1 MPENMHKKI
10 YDAWINMRQ
19 RCFNQ
24 NHAEYHNYG
33 GRGISICKEWED
45 FNCFLQDIGVPE
57 HQSLSLDRV
66 DNNKGYS
73 KDNCCW
79 SSKSDQSYNKRS
91 SKSNTSGKVGVSWCK
106 QTGKWRS
113 TIKINGK
120 FTCLGRF
127 EQLED
132 AVAVREE
139 AEIELYGRVKG
150 KEFLNV

>member
-1 MPENMHKKI
+1 MFENMHKKI
-10 YDAWINMRQ
+10 YTTWVNMRQ

-33 GRGISICKEWED
+33 GRGISICEEWED
-45 FNCFLQDIGVPE
+45 FDRFLQDVGLPE
-57 HQSLSLDRV
+57 HPSLSLDRV

-73 KDNCCW
+73 KDNCRW
-79 SSKSDQSYNKRS
+79 SCKSVQSYNKRS
-91 SKSNTSGKVGVSWCK
+91 SKSNTSGKIGVSWCK

-113 TIKINGK
+113 TIKINNK
-120 FTCLGRF
+120 FICLGRF
-127 EQLED
+127 KQLED

-139 AEIELYGRVKG
+139 AEVNFYGCVKG